1 MDTVKHNPKSQY
13 PFHFLLVHAG
23 PDLRIQSHPLPLTQE
38 ESLQLDTVLN
48 VLAAVFLL
56 IPFCYLSGEVAS
68 QTLRNAK
75 QLR

>member
-1 MDTVKHNPKSQY
+1 MELDLAQHSDVLILCFRAVSSS
-13 PFHFLLVHAG
+13 AG

-56 IPFCYLSGEVAS
+56 IPFCYLSGAMHHRHCKV
-68 QTLRNAK
+68 
-75 QLR
+75 

>member
-1 MDTVKHNPKSQY
+1 LDAKAFS
-13 PFHFLLVHAG
+13 FHLVHAG

-68 QTLRNAK
+68 QALRNAK
-75 QLR
+75 QLQ